1 MKLLSVERQLQLIF
15 LAMAAA
21 LLAVIG
27 FSLYAASSAA
37 AADDARNQANLRLRT
52 LDLTLSAM
60 QDAETGQRGYLI
72 TGETP
77 YLRPFEEAV
86 QVIDQRFTRLHDLY
100 EDDPPSQRKIA
111 QMRELGDRKLALLR
125 ETIQVRREQGDEA
138 AIDIV
143 RKGEGKAYM
152 DHFRE
157 LVNELILTERER
169 YTHLND
175 LSERRRS
182 YGLVTYI
189 GVFGMALTVSVVA
202 YVALTRQLNEKRR
215 LTERLEHEAS
225 HDALT
230 LLPNRRFF
238 LDWLRHAV
246 AQARREKSVVGLLYL
261 DLDGFKRIN
270 DQFGHGV
277 GDQVL
282 ELAATRFRSILRES
296 DFLAR
301 LGGDEFAVVMPV
313 APSESDAA
321 RLAERII
328 ASLDAPLLP
337 FLKDYPV
344 STSVGIAFYP
354 TDATDHASLVRAA
367 DAAMYAAKR
376 DGKHRRRLFREAKV
390 TG

>member
-1 MKLLSVERQLQLIF
+1 MIF
-15 LAMAAA
+15 IAMAAG

-27 FSLYAASSAA
+27 FSLYAARAA
-37 AADDARNQANLRLRT
+37 ALADDGRNLANLRLRT

-100 EDDPPSQRKIA
+100 EQDAPSQKTIA
-111 QMRELGDRKLALLR
+111 QMRELADRKLAVLR
-125 ETIQVRREQGDEA
+125 ETIQVRRTQGADA
-138 AIDIV
+138 AIGIV
-143 RKGEGKAYM
+143 REGEGKAHM

-157 LVNELILTERER
+157 LVNELLVAERER
-169 YTHLND
+169 YARLND
-175 LSERRRS
+175 LSERRRG
-182 YGLVTYI
+182 YGLVAYVV
-189 GVFGMALTVSVVA
+189 VFGVALGVSVAA
-202 YVALTRQLNEKRR
+202 YVTLSRQLNEKRR
-215 LTERLEHEAS
+215 LSERLEHEAS

-246 AQARREKSVVGLLYL
+246 AQARRERSVVGLLYL

-270 DQFGHGV
+270 DEFGHGV

-282 ELAATRFRSILRES
+282 ELAAARFRGTLRES

-313 APSESDAA
+313 TPSENDAA
-321 RLAERII
+321 RLAERLI
-328 ASLDAPLLP
+328 ASLGTPLLP
-337 FLKDYPV
+337 FLKDHPV
-344 STSVGIAFYP
+344 GASIGIAFYP
-354 TDATDHASLVRAA
+354 TDAPDHAALVKAA

-376 DGKHRRRLFREAKV
+376 GGKHRHQLYREVVAPR
-390 TG
+390 

>member
-1 MKLLSVERQLQLIF
+1 MKLLSVERKLQLIF
-15 LAMAAA
+15 VAMAAG

-27 FSLYAASSAA
+27 FSLYAARAAA
-37 AADDARNQANLRLRT
+37 AADDARNLANLRLRT

-100 EDDPPSQRKIA
+100 QDDAPSQRKIA
-111 QMRELGDRKLALLR
+111 QMRELADRKLALLR
-125 ETIQVRREQGDEA
+125 ETIQVHRERGSGA
-138 AIDIV
+138 AIEIV
-143 RKGEGKAYM
+143 RRGEGKTHM

-157 LVNELILTERER
+157 LVNELIVTERER
-169 YTHLND
+169 YTRVNE
-175 LSERRRS
+175 LSERGRK
-182 YGLVTYI
+182 YGLIAYVV
-189 GVFGMALTVSVVA
+189 VFAVALAVSVVT

-246 AQARREKSVVGLLYL
+246 AQSRRDNSVVGLLYM

-270 DQFGHGV
+270 DEFGHAV

-282 ELAATRFRSILRES
+282 ELAAARFRGTLRES

-301 LGGDEFAVVMPV
+301 LGGDEFAVVMPS

-321 RLAERII
+321 RLAERLI
-328 ASLDAPLLP
+328 ASLETPLLP
-337 FLKDYPV
+337 FLKDHPV
-344 STSVGIAFYP
+344 GTSVGIAFYP
-354 TDATDHASLVRAA
+354 ADAGDHASLVKAA

-376 DGKHRRRLFREAKV
+376 GGKRQHRLCREMTPAA
-390 TG
+390 